1 MWLWPLKM
9 LAFWCFFK
17 CCCCWCWGTCWRLF
31 GWDFEPKFRHNIGS
45 EVCSR
50 FWSKF
55 LVKTLRL
62 RFGQAFE
69 AEVWLGFWGWVLI
82 NLWFLI
88 NFWYELKAVSL
99 MRALNPWVRFAF
111 CNQQNQSGNAFGD
124 IVIKNWYWQKIP
136 SKLEVALPPKCWLDG
151 WVMEWIPLR
160 LLRVLEH
167 LRC

>member
-1 MWLWPLKM
+1 MT
-9 LAFWCFFK
+9 LAFEDANSKLLDVVSLADVDAEERVDLSSVAILKLRF
-17 CCCCWCWGTCWRLF
+17 GRDLTLIPQYWRY
-31 GWDFEPKFRHNIGS
+31 W
-45 EVCSR
+45 R
-50 FWSKF
+50 FWSIF

-136 SKLEVALPPKCWLDG
+136 SKLEVALPPKCGLGDG
-151 WVMEWIPLR
+151 WWSGYPLD
-160 LLRVLEH
+160 
-167 LRC
+167 CYDY